1 MLSIKRGF
9 HCTQKG
15 VSTILRGLNHSG
27 ASSCTICPS
36 ALVVNI
42 CEAETYHS
50 MFKDK
55 EGVHEI
61 KWLWIRTPIPSTPV
75 TSKGRRGHHPCDE
88 ISQTFPPL
96 FLPVHTVRM
105 NWRWKWLR
113 NKPCTTMIK
122 TIIYSRSDK
131 PYFCHVRLH
140 CRWVEAQSACGERP
154 ERTLIHQ
161 SLWEVDLW
169 VLLLYSLIVSRGGE
183 GLGVRFWVWERG
195 YILHSSNKM
204 KVIMLSPFRQGTV
217 SVVWMAKV

>member
-1 MLSIKRGF
+1 MWRNFPDL
-9 HCTQKG
+9 
-15 VSTILRGLNHSG
+15 
-27 ASSCTICPS
+27 PS
-36 ALVVNI
+36 
-42 CEAETYHS
+42 
-50 MFKDK
+50 
-55 EGVHEI
+55 
-61 KWLWIRTPIPSTPV
+61 
-75 TSKGRRGHHPCDE
+75 
-88 ISQTFPPL
+88 L

-140 CRWVEAQSACGERP
+140 CRWVEAQSVCGERP

-217 SVVWMAKV
+217 RVCCVNGKSLVFCKPRKSIYNSLVTTTEASGANSCSIATEVCSFPASKMDLHDALPLQARSNSNIAHWSLGP